1 MDCFSVLIIIFI
13 VAVVI
18 RNAKANARPENRP
31 GQPGGTPTQ
40 SQSRPTTQ
48 SIFTQTTQRPNHP
61 IPNRP
66 KSPVQTTINEQ
77 LKRMAT
83 ETQQRTVTRPADE
96 VAAEYQKRQ
105 EENRRK
111 EELRK
116 KLASAPQRNAYPN
129 SQAQM
134 TMTQQLAKDY
144 AKAES
149 ENILDRANANVSE
162 DFVSDEAEHA
172 RAAAPMSAQQL
183 FESKETVDLSMA
195 VLEAP
200 GKSELMQEIDD
211 LIVKG
216 YDGSLHFDHDFV
228 SEGIEKLNE
237 MDGMT
242 RIQEA

>member
-31 GQPGGTPTQ
+31 GQPGSTPVQ
-40 SQSRPTTQ
+40 PQQSRPKTQ
-48 SIFTQTTQRPNHP
+48 SIFTQTTQMPNRPIPNQQARGERAV
-61 IPNRP
+61 PNRP
-66 KSPVQTTINEQ
+66 KAPVQTTINEQ
-77 LKRMAT
+77 LKRMAA
-83 ETQQRTVTRPADE
+83 ETQQRTVTRPAED
-96 VAAEYQKRQ
+96 VAAEYRKRQ

-116 KLASAPQRNAYPN
+116 KLANAPQRD
-129 SQAQM
+129 
-134 TMTQQLAKDY
+134 KDDT
-144 AKAES
+144 KAES
-149 ENILDRANANVSE
+149 GDILDRANANVAE
-162 DFVSDEAEHA
+162 DFISDEAEHA
-172 RAAAPMSAQQL
+172 KAAAPMSAQQL

-200 GKSELMQEIDD
+200 GKSELMKEIDD